1 MWHNWKSKNLLGNID
16 DGTNSFQETFM
27 VVKWSKDRWH
37 GLHEGHYRT
46 LFVFGVYF
54 PFSSSAERFH
64 PRSPGLEGRVD
75 VYSVSTHI
83 TARLHKFASVHLE
96 QWITYI
102 SFFVSFF
109 SPRFVSEC
117 YSIHQIY
124 WEHVVNRLLGR
135 GRFGLIYQIW
145 FFLFFISM
153 TLKPIKRC
161 NHNSEQFL
169 VGIWKML

>member
-16 DGTNSFQETFM
+16 DRTNSFQETFM
-27 VVKWSKDRWH
+27 VVKWSKDGWH

-83 TARLHKFASVHLE
+83 TARLHKFVSVHLE

-109 SPRFVSEC
+109 PPDLYQSVILFIRYIESMLWIVCWEGGGLGWFIRFDFFC
-117 YSIHQIY
+117 
-124 WEHVVNRLLGR
+124 
-135 GRFGLIYQIW
+135 
-145 FFLFFISM
+145 FLFLWRLSPSRGVTTILS
-153 TLKPIKRC
+153 
-161 NHNSEQFL
+161 SS
-169 VGIWKML
+169 